1 MDKYSREFLRMVLSG
16 EINQINGQNVTIMLV
31 RVLSEVLMDLNKLK
45 KRVAEL
51 EENLNENANE
61 NANTNVDVDVDADAN
76 EIVNKTTKGDQ
87 K

>member
-1 MDKYSREFLRMVLSG
+1 MDKYSSEFLRMVLSG

-51 EENLNENANE
+51 EENLEKNLNENLNENAN
-61 NANTNVDVDVDADAN
+61 VDAN

>member
-1 MDKYSREFLRMVLSG
+1 MVLSG
-16 EINQINGQNVTIMLV
+16 EINRITGQNITIMLV

-51 EENLNENANE
+51 EENLNENANI
-61 NANTNVDVDVDADAN
+61 N
-76 EIVNKTTKGDQ
+76 EIVKGDQ

>member
-1 MDKYSREFLRMVLSG
+1 MDKYSSEFLRMVLSG
-16 EINQINGQNVTIMLV
+16 EINRITGQNVTIMLV
-31 RVLSEVLMDLNKLK
+31 RVLSEVLMALNKLK

-61 NANTNVDVDVDADAN
+61 NANIN
-76 EIVNKTTKGDQ
+76 EIMNKITKGDQ

>member
-1 MDKYSREFLRMVLSG
+1 MDKYSSELLRMVLSG
-16 EINQINGQNVTIMLV
+16 EINRITGQNVTIMLV

-51 EENLNENANE
+51 EENLNENANI
-61 NANTNVDVDVDADAN
+61 N
-76 EIVNKTTKGDQ
+76 EIMNKTMKGDQ

>member
-1 MDKYSREFLRMVLSG
+1 MDKYSSEFLRMVLSG
-16 EINQINGQNVTIMLV
+16 EINRITGQNVTIMLV

-51 EENLNENANE
+51 EENLNENASI
-61 NANTNVDVDVDADAN
+61 N
-76 EIVNKTTKGDQ
+76 EIVKGDQ

>member
-1 MDKYSREFLRMVLSG
+1 MDKYSSEFLRMVLSG
-16 EINQINGQNVTIMLV
+16 EINRITGQNVTIMLV

-51 EENLNENANE
+51 EENLNENANI
-61 NANTNVDVDVDADAN
+61 N
-76 EIVNKTTKGDQ
+76 EIVKGDQ

>member
-1 MDKYSREFLRMVLSG
+1 MDKYSSEFLRMVLSG
-16 EINQINGQNVTIMLV
+16 EINRITGQNVTIMLV

-51 EENLNENANE
+51 EENLNENANI
-61 NANTNVDVDVDADAN
+61 N
-76 EIVNKTTKGDQ
+76 EIMNKTTKGDQ

>member
-1 MDKYSREFLRMVLSG
+1 MDKYSSEFLRMVLSG
-16 EINQINGQNVTIMLV
+16 EINRITGQNVTIMLV

-51 EENLNENANE
+51 EENLNENANI
-61 NANTNVDVDVDADAN
+61 N
-76 EIVNKTTKGDQ
+76 EIMNKTMKGDQ

>member
-1 MDKYSREFLRMVLSG
+1 MDKYSSEFLRMVLSG
-16 EINQINGQNVTIMLV
+16 EINRITGQNVTTMLV

-51 EENLNENANE
+51 EENLNENANI
-61 NANTNVDVDVDADAN
+61 N
-76 EIVNKTTKGDQ
+76 EIVNKTMKGDQ

>member
-1 MDKYSREFLRMVLSG
+1 MDKYSSEFLRMVLSG
-16 EINQINGQNVTIMLV
+16 EINRITGQNVTIMLV

-51 EENLNENANE
+51 EENLNENANI
-61 NANTNVDVDVDADAN
+61 N
-76 EIVNKTTKGDQ
+76 EIAKGDQ

>member
-1 MDKYSREFLRMVLSG
+1 MDKYSSEFLRMVLSG
-16 EINQINGQNVTIMLV
+16 EINRITGQNVTIMLV

-51 EENLNENANE
+51 EENLNENANI
-61 NANTNVDVDVDADAN
+61 N
-76 EIVNKTTKGDQ
+76 EIMNKTMRGDQ